1 MAMRNITTIKLINF
15 LVSLRRLPPLSELSG
30 EEERLLF
37 ELFEIYERKGNLSVS
52 DVYELGGNKS
62 ASTAYRN
69 LVHLRDKGLVEVAVD
84 EDDKRKRRV
93 TFTNTAQQLFAAIA

>member
-1 MAMRNITTIKLINF
+1 MPRSTTIKLINF

-37 ELFEIYERKGNLSVS
+37 ELYQIWEANGELSVS
-52 DVYELGGNKS
+52 DVYALGGGKS

-69 LVHLRDKGLVEVAVD
+69 LVNLKDKGLVDIAVD
-84 EDDKRKRRV
+84 ADDKRKRHV
-93 TFTNTAQQLFAAIA
+93 TFTKSAQQLFSAMA

>member
-1 MAMRNITTIKLINF
+1 MRNGTTIKLLNF

-37 ELFEIYERKGNLSVS
+37 ELYEIYQGKGDLSMS
-52 DVYELGGNKS
+52 DVYDLGGNKS

-69 LVHLRDKGLVEVAVD
+69 LISLKDKGLVDVDVD
-84 EDDKRKRRV
+84 EHDKRKRHV
-93 TFTNTAQQLFAAIA
+93 TFTKTANQLFAAMG

>member
-1 MAMRNITTIKLINF
+1 MRRSTTIKLINF

-37 ELFEIYERKGNLSVS
+37 ELHEIWETKGDLSVS
-52 DVYELGGNKS
+52 DVYELGGGKS

-69 LVHLRDKGLVEVAVD
+69 LVSLKDKGLVDVAID
-84 EDDKRKRRV
+84 DGDKRKRNV
-93 TFTNTAQQLFAAIA
+93 TFTKSAKQLFAAMA